1 MEMSPDILR
10 RIATTARQRARDWRR
25 EAEAERHPERR
36 STLLKWAD
44 NSEDHAAF
52 YENMAAHKERLH

>member
-1 MEMSPDILR
+1 MEMTVDIMR
-10 RIATTARQRARDWRR
+10 RIATTARQRAREWRT
-25 EAEAERHPERR
+25 EAETERHPERR

-52 YENMAAHKERLH
+52 YENMAAQKERLH